1 MRGKVEPRCGNY
13 LTQALGGSS
22 GAPTTAASESPQAG
36 CAVTFI
42 HFVVIQSRPHGLQ
55 HSRPPCP
62 SPSPA
67 SIFTTSFTISSLHPC
82 PSPSPASIFTMLSLM
97 SIKLVMPSNHLIF
110 CHPLLLPS
118 VFPSI
123 KVFSSEQ
130 LRWPKYWSFSFSISL
145 SSEYLELISFR
156 MDWFDLLTVQGT
168 LPSLLQQH
176 SLKASVFWCLA
187 FFMVHLLHSYV
198 TAGFDQSFD

>member
-1 MRGKVEPRCGNY
+1 MVLLYWREDKPMRGKVEPRCGNY

-67 SIFTTSFTISSLHPC
+67 SIFT
-82 PSPSPASIFTMLSLM
+82 MLSLM

-118 VFPSI
+118 IFPSMR
-123 KVFSSEQ
+123 VFSSEQ

-145 SSEYLELISFR
+145 CSEYLELISFR

-168 LPSLLQQH
+168 PES
-176 SLKASVFWCLA
+176 SPAA
-187 FFMVHLLHSYV
+187 
-198 TAGFDQSFD
+198 

>member
-1 MRGKVEPRCGNY
+1 MVLLYWREDKPMRGKVEPRCGNY

-67 SIFTTSFTISSLHPC
+67 SIFT
-82 PSPSPASIFTMLSLM
+82 MLSLM

-118 VFPSI
+118 IFPSI
-123 KVFSSEQ
+123 RVFLRSQ
-130 LRWPKYWSFSFSISL
+130 LFPLGGENIGASAS
-145 SSEYLELISFR
+145 
-156 MDWFDLLTVQGT
+156 
-168 LPSLLQQH
+168 
-176 SLKASVFWCLA
+176 ASVLP
-187 FFMVHLLHSYV
+187 MNI
-198 TAGFDQSFD
+198 QS